1 MESDLYCG
9 LCNLKLIPKQ
19 VEFSYVGTVF
29 HHTFLCCPKCGQVL
43 IPEDI
48 ARGRMA
54 EVEQELEDK

>member
-1 MESDLYCG
+1 MESELYCSP
-9 LCNLKLIPKQ
+9 CNLPLVEKQ
-19 VEFSYVGTVF
+19 IEFSYMGAVF

>member
-1 MESDLYCG
+1 MTSDVICS
-9 LCNLKLIPKQ
+9 LCNLELKEKQ
-19 VEFSYVGTVF
+19 VEFNYMGAVF

-48 ARGRMA
+48 AKGRMA